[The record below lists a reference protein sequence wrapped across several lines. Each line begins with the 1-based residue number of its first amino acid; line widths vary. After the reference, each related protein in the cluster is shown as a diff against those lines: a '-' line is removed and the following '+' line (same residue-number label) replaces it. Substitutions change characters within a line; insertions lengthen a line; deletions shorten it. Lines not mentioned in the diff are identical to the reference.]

1 MTRIEKECNRIAEYG
16 CQIDEL
22 SLNSKFEELKKV
34 LDDMIEYKNAD
45 DNVSN
50 DVNFNYYLGT
60 GFGIYAD
67 YVQQSANDK
76 FDSSVI
82 DLRRKSMFYFRKSL
96 ELNNGVSNP
105 DSRLKLCILTNY
117 ANQLVIAG
125 RYIEALNV
133 YRNVLEID
141 NEFSMGMGNYGRTL
155 MFLANMVN
163 DKGHYQEL
171 HCYAYHALKKALQN
185 IDYDMHE
192 QALSAFGKLVEEYEA
207 LPSVDYVNKPIVF
220 PEYALGDSDEE
231 IQYRKWCLK
240 NHLFLNPLNDVVEI
254 ESAFAHDPLN
264 IIKYTEDITASDSI
278 NGNPAEPPRWFAML
292 NNLKEE
298 YIYARY
304 LCFISSEEDANPHFA
319 DKDVTLSF
327 GSFDNTVYS
336 IRVEQGK
343 TAFRVLY
350 SLLDKICFFVNDF
363 WRIGLEEGKVTA
375 NRICKAKNYPKDNK
389 ALMSLYWVLC
399 EFFEKYG
406 DAEHPYE
413 KELAILRNALEH
425 KYVKIHKGDW
435 NRRLKIES
443 DSFYHISENDL
454 RANTIRLLQ
463 LVRESLMY
471 LIYAIEKEEIKKS
484 KSKSYVGTMP
494 ISNYPD
500 SWKI

>member
-67 YVQQSANDK
+67 YVQQSVNDK

-96 ELNNGVSNP
+96 ELNNGVSNT

-133 YRNVLEID
+133 YRNVLGID

-171 HCYAYHALKKALQN
+171 HCYAYHALKKAIQN

-192 QALSAFGKLVEEYEA
+192 QALSAFGKIVEEYEA
-207 LPSVDYVNKPIVF
+207 LPSIDYVNKPIVF
-220 PEYALGDSDEE
+220 PEYTLGDSDEE

-240 NHLFLNPLNDVVEI
+240 NHLFLNPLNDVIEI

-304 LCFISSEEDANPHFA
+304 LCFISSQEDAYPHFA
-319 DKDVTLSF
+319 D
-327 GSFDNTVYS
+327 
-336 IRVEQGK
+336 I
-343 TAFRVLY
+343 
-350 SLLDKICFFVNDF
+350 IF
-363 WRIGLEEGKVTA
+363 W
-375 NRICKAKNYPKDNK
+375 
-389 ALMSLYWVLC
+389 
-399 EFFEKYG
+399 
-406 DAEHPYE
+406 
-413 KELAILRNALEH
+413 EL
-425 KYVKIHKGDW
+425 
-435 NRRLKIES
+435 
-443 DSFYHISENDL
+443 
-454 RANTIRLLQ
+454 
-463 LVRESLMY
+463 
-471 LIYAIEKEEIKKS
+471 
-484 KSKSYVGTMP
+484 
-494 ISNYPD
+494 
-500 SWKI
+500 